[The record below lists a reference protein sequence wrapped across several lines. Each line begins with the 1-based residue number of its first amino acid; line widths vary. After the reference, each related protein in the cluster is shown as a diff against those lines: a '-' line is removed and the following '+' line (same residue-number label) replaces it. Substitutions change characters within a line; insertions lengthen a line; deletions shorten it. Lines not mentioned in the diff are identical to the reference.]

1 MTEPLTVQETIT
13 AIMRDVSHVGKDGRN
28 TSQNFNFRGVDAVV
42 NALAAPIREHGLVI
56 APVVKKADHREI
68 TSGNGKRQAWVI
80 VEVAYEFIGPKG
92 DSIDAVVVAEATD
105 FADKATAK
113 AMSVAYRTAL
123 LQVFNLPTDEPD
135 PDLDYV
141 ERGGESKP
149 AASKPASKPAAAKP
163 KPDDAEVSD
172 LRSQII
178 TKARD
183 AQLQPSDVTAL
194 VAQAGGKGGLNAEK
208 DPAVLQAVLKLI
220 PPF

>member
-1 MTEPLTVQETIT
+1 MSEPLSVQETIT
-13 AIMRDVSHVGKDGRN
+13 AIMREVSHVGKDGRN

-56 APVVKKADHREI
+56 APVVKRADHREI

-92 DSIDAVVVAEATD
+92 DRIDAVVVAEATD

-113 AMSVAYRTAL
+113 AMSVAYRTVL

-135 PDLDYV
+135 PDSDYV
-141 ERGGESKP
+141 ERGGEP
-149 AASKPASKPAAAKP
+149 AARPASKPAAKSS
-163 KPDDAEVSD
+163 PDDAVASD
-172 LRSQII
+172 LRAQIVA
-178 TKARD
+178 KAKD

-194 VAQAGGKGGLNAEK
+194 VVEAGGKGPLNSQK
-208 DPAVLQAVLKLI
+208 DPVVLRSVLALI

>member
-1 MTEPLTVQETIT
+1 MSEPLSVQETIT
-13 AIMRDVSHVGKDGRN
+13 AIMREVSHVGKDGRN

-56 APVVKKADHREI
+56 TPVVKRADHREI

-92 DSIDAVVVAEATD
+92 DRIDAVVVAEATD

-113 AMSVAYRTAL
+113 AMSVAYRTVL

-135 PDLDYV
+135 PDSDYV
-141 ERGGESKP
+141 ERGGES
-149 AASKPASKPAAAKP
+149 AARPVSKPATKP
-163 KPDDAEVSD
+163 KPADAEAAD
-172 LRSQII
+172 LRAKII
-178 TKARD
+178 AA
-183 AQLQPSDVTAL
+183 AQAAQFTPTQVTGL
-194 VAQAGGKGGLNAEK
+194 VGEAGGKGGLNTET
-208 DPAVLQAVLKLI
+208 DLTVLRAVLALI

>member
-1 MTEPLTVQETIT
+1 VSEPLSVQETIT
-13 AIMRDVSHVGKDGRN
+13 AIMREVSHVGKDGRN

-56 APVVKKADHREI
+56 TPVVRKADHREI

-92 DSIDAVVVAEATD
+92 DRIDAVVVAEATD

-113 AMSVAYRTAL
+113 AMSVAYRTVL

-135 PDLDYV
+135 PDSDYV
-141 ERGGESKP
+141 ERGGEP
-149 AASKPASKPAAAKP
+149 AARPASKPAVKSSS
-163 KPDDAEVSD
+163 DDAVASD
-172 LRSQII
+172 LRAQIVA
-178 TKARD
+178 KAKD

-194 VAQAGGKGGLNAEK
+194 VVEAGGKGPLNSQK
-208 DPAVLQAVLKLI
+208 DPVVLRSVLALI